1 MGETM
6 ERMTR
11 FEKGTEYILYRQ
23 NCDVAERTAI
33 CTGINR
39 KVNAIRF
46 DIIGSELESFAKHD
60 TVILKLKTDKTKKS
74 ELACDLS
81 FKTYL
86 GIYAID
92 RKLVIQ

>member
-1 MGETM
+1 MGETI
-6 ERMTR
+6 ERMTK
-11 FEKGTEYILYRQ
+11 FEKGKEYILYRK
-23 NCDVAERTAI
+23 NGAIAERTAI

-46 DIIGSELESFAKHD
+46 DIIGSELEAFAKHD
-60 TVILKLKTDKTKKS
+60 TIILKLKTDETKKS

-92 RKLVIQ
+92 GK